1 MCSQQIPSLCRA
13 SGSHSAELAGPLAV
27 SEVPCSSEALVLS
40 LGTLAGRVGEG
51 PESGRGSSLEL
62 VCRGM
67 TGWGR
72 YRGSRSGRG
81 GGGGLAA
88 CPARESCDPSRAH
101 KISPCVPPALRGFGE
116 GEMESLKA

>member
-1 MCSQQIPSLCRA
+1 M
-13 SGSHSAELAGPLAV
+13 
-27 SEVPCSSEALVLS
+27 LS

-51 PESGRGSSLEL
+51 PESGRGFSLEL

-67 TGWGR
+67 TRGWGR

-101 KISPCVPPALRGFGE
+101 KISPCVPPSTMGERGGGDGE
-116 GEMESLKA
+116 FKGLISYLLEQYLNVP

>member
-1 MCSQQIPSLCRA
+1 MCSQQIPSLRRA

-40 LGTLAGRVGEG
+40 PGTLAGKVGEG

-67 TGWGR
+67 TG
-72 YRGSRSGRG
+72 G
-81 GGGGLAA
+81 GGGTEAAGLAEVGEVA
-88 CPARESCDPSRAH
+88 WRPAQP
-101 KISPCVPPALRGFGE
+101 G
-116 GEMESLKA
+116 KAVTPLGLIK